1 MSGSTSG
8 STAEAGAKDDRL
20 VVVTGGAGFIG
31 SHTVDLLISQ
41 RRRVVVLDNFSTG
54 KRANLAR
61 WMTPPHALD
70 GAQPAL
76 EVAAVDVAH
85 GIFAPLAALTAKH
98 GPVGQIIH
106 LAAQVSVVAS
116 VANPLVDMQ
125 VNYGGTLHVLEYA
138 RATGVSKVV
147 LASSAAV
154 YGEVATLPV
163 AETAP
168 TQPLSPYGIDKY
180 ASELA
185 LSYYQA
191 IHGVAASSLRFFNV
205 YGPRQDPSSPYSG
218 VISIFADRARSGRP
232 ITVFG
237 DGSQTR
243 DFVYVGD
250 VARAIVTAANAAHGH
265 PPINIGTGKAI
276 TVKELAHTIV
286 ELCGGKSDVQH
297 APPRAGEIQHSVAAI
312 DRMSEQLGLR
322 AETALAQ
329 GLARTLS
336 ES

>member
-1 MSGSTSG
+1 MEKST
-8 STAEAGAKDDRL
+8 DDRL

-41 RRRVVVLDNFSTG
+41 GRRVVVLDNFSTG

-61 WMTPPHALD
+61 WMAPKHALD
-70 GAQPAL
+70 GEAPAL
-76 EVAAVDVAH
+76 EVVAADVAH
-85 GIFAPLAALTAKH
+85 GIFAPLAAITAKH

-116 VANPLVDMQ
+116 VVNPLVDMQ

-138 RATGVSKVV
+138 RAHGVGKVV

-154 YGEVATLPV
+154 YGDDVTLPV
-163 AETAP
+163 VEAAAKA
-168 TQPLSPYGIDKY
+168 PLSPYGIDKY

-191 IHGVAASSLRFFNV
+191 VHKVSASVLRFFNV

-218 VISIFADRARSGRP
+218 VISIFADRAKSGRP
-232 ITVFG
+232 LTIFG
-237 DGSQTR
+237 DGAQTR

-250 VARAIVTAANAAHGH
+250 VARAVVTAANAPRGH
-265 PPINIGTGKAI
+265 SAINIATGKAI
-276 TVKELAHTIV
+276 TINELAQTIV
-286 ELCGGKSDVQH
+286 ELCGGKSDVLH
-297 APPRAGEIQHSVAAI
+297 APPRAGEILHSVASVE
-312 DRMSEQLGLR
+312 RMASELGFR
-322 AETALAQ
+322 AETPLAQ

-336 ES
+336 EA

>member
-1 MSGSTSG
+1 MSGPTSD
-8 STAEAGAKDDRL
+8 AEKAGAKDDRL

-31 SHTVDLLISQ
+31 SHTVDRLISQ
-41 RRRVVVLDNFSTG
+41 GRRVVVLDNFSTG
-54 KRANLAR
+54 KRSNLAR
-61 WMTPPHALD
+61 WLTPHHALD
-70 GAQPAL
+70 GAEPAL

-85 GIFAPLAALTAKH
+85 GIFAPLAAITAKH

-138 RATGVSKVV
+138 RAHGVSKVV

-163 AETAP
+163 AETAA

-191 IHGVAASSLRFFNV
+191 VHGVAASSLRFFNV

-218 VISIFADRARSGRP
+218 VISIFSDRARHGRP

-250 VARAIVTAANAAHGH
+250 VARAIVTAATAAHGH
-265 PPINIGTGKAI
+265 PPINIGTGRAI

-286 ELCGGKSDVQH
+286 ELCGGKSEVLH
-297 APPRAGEIQHSVAAI
+297 APPRAGEIQHSVAAVA
-312 DRMSEQLGLR
+312 RMSEQLGLR
-322 AETALAQ
+322 AETTLAQ

-336 ES
+336 EN